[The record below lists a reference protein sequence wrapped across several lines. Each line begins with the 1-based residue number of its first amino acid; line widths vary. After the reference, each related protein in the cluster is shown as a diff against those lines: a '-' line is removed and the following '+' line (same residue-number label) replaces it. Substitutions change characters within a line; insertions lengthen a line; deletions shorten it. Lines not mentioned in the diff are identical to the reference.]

1 MTAIINLGG
10 FVVHGPESRNPFP
23 PSLLYPP
30 LLLVSFLLFDCPL
43 AELVLVAEV
52 TGEEGRL
59 AGMMVLVLRLAAESL
74 QSVFARQELC
84 LETMAVSFGV
94 EWSVD

>member
-1 MTAIINLGG
+1 M
-10 FVVHGPESRNPFP
+10 
-23 PSLLYPP
+23 
-30 LLLVSFLLFDCPL
+30 
-43 AELVLVAEV
+43 LVAEV